1 MGEEDTRYACLRL
14 DNQLC
19 FPLYAASKEI
29 IRRYKPFLDRLN
41 LTYTQ
46 YITMMVLW
54 EHSKMNV
61 KELGEKLY
69 LDSGTL
75 TPVLK
80 KLEAKGYLTRSR
92 SEEDERNLIVTI
104 TPAGRALEEEA
115 MVVPRKMGACVHLE
129 KEDAAALYRLL
140 HKLLA
145 GFAEEEQKT
154 PAQMQ

>member
-1 MGEEDTRYACLRL
+1 MGEQDTRYACLRL
-14 DNQLC
+14 DSQLC
-19 FPLYAASKEI
+19 FPLYAASKET

-54 EHSKMNV
+54 EHQKMNV
-61 KELGEKLY
+61 KELGEKPY

-80 KLEAKGYLTRSR
+80 KLESKGYLTRSR

-104 TPAGRALEEEA
+104 TDTGRALEEDA
-115 MVVPRKMGACVHLE
+115 LMVPREMGACVHLE
-129 KEDAAALYRLL
+129 KADAEELYQLL
-140 HKLLA
+140 YKLLA
-145 GFAEEEQKT
+145 GFQEADGPQKT
-154 PAQMQ
+154 DA